1 MAEHGEFD
9 HPHWESIG
17 INLPA
22 PTEDDREAYEYFC
35 ADLSQKLSTETQK
48 ARVTEDGF
56 IAIRNEATGTHPTEV
71 RMPREVLWNKIIDAL
86 NAFGAQLLL
95 LETENVDATV
105 EARMRNVQVKVEK
118 LGFLG
123 YLLREK
129 REAVE
134 QKNKQNIMHAKIAVR
149 ENILDDYRHAL
160 QNAIERQWES
170 RILPGIRLR
179 YRQHIEG
186 TAQIDARK
194 ISISEGQDITCFMK
208 GLLVRVSWTRH
219 SVYLAFHLP
228 GKKLSEQLIVFS
240 EDMTRDLGEE
250 YDDFQGIRAQR
261 ERNLFLTT
269 EERGML
275 KISPKMARH
284 CFVKEWEPQ
293 T

>member
-9 HPHWESIG
+9 HPRWESIG

-22 PTEDDREAYEYFC
+22 PAEGDREAYEYFC

-194 ISISEGQDITCFMK
+194 ISISE
-208 GLLVRVSWTRH
+208 
-219 SVYLAFHLP
+219 
-228 GKKLSEQLIVFS
+228 
-240 EDMTRDLGEE
+240 
-250 YDDFQGIRAQR
+250 
-261 ERNLFLTT
+261 
-269 EERGML
+269 
-275 KISPKMARH
+275 
-284 CFVKEWEPQ
+284 
-293 T
+293 